1 MFDVPERGWEGGE
14 EHVAEQWQSES
25 SVDVCPC
32 VHKKLA
38 SCAAA
43 KECFR
48 QKKALGSPEDVR
60 CQRTPPPCMLCDVR
74 VAEGLSLH
82 CTGMCDLRRRMT
94 LDYP

>member
-1 MFDVPERGWEGGE
+1 MGGGE

-32 VHKKLA
+32 VPKKLT
-38 SCAAA
+38 SYAAA
-43 KECFR
+43 KESFR

-74 VAEGLSLH
+74 VALSQGGGVVATLYWYD
-82 CTGMCDLRRRMT
+82 TGMCDLRRRMT